1 MPADVLLTLG
11 GVDQISRNI
20 PSLTWEEIIY
30 NQNIAK
36 ETVFIFYVLYR
47 KLDELSLRRNA
58 YTSKVIF

>member
-11 GVDQISRNI
+11 GVNQISRNI
-20 PSLTWEEIIY
+20 PSLTWEEMIY